1 MTRVICPT
9 TTRNEADTLG
19 REREL
24 DVLAEPSILTPGEAY
39 TLALKVTDNTT
50 GVFYREERELEVRTQ
65 FTKGTV
71 LLCEENGLAEVNSSQ
86 MMRVIRFLRMY
97 MKVPINNFWGEI
109 LPGYSR

>member
-1 MTRVICPT
+1 MSYVWYAYTT

-50 GVFYREERELEVRTQ
+50 GVFYRPNVSASL
-65 FTKGTV
+65 
-71 LLCEENGLAEVNSSQ
+71 
-86 MMRVIRFLRMY
+86 RV
-97 MKVPINNFWGEI
+97 VVV
-109 LPGYSR
+109 